1 MVLLGDGTRVGFGV
15 VSLLRYCF
23 CAYGLGFI
31 VSEVYWV
38 LLSIWAVIS
47 GSWLIHSLQL
57 SICSCGGRSCM
68 SVVSLAFLWMSC
80 VGQIRHWVP
89 VVVLII
95 SSASCSVNSFASLI
109 HWVYE
114 LLFLCQNTGELP
126 M

>member
-1 MVLLGDGTRVGFGV
+1 M
-15 VSLLRYCF
+15 
-23 CAYGLGFI
+23 
-31 VSEVYWV
+31 SEVYWV
-38 LLSIWAVIS
+38 LLSILAVIS

-80 VGQIRHWVP
+80 VGQIRHWWVP